1 MAKLK
6 AKYGKPNAER
16 RIPKAECGK
25 PNAESG
31 IRKTKYGKLNTENL
45 IRRVLKST
53 TCEFQNAELLKPQTK
68 PQTKKHTFKLYK
80 TQFRH
85 RKSTK
90 KV

>member
-6 AKYGKPNAER
+6 AKYGKPNAES

-31 IRKTKYGKLNTENL
+31 IRKTKYGKLSTENL

-68 PQTKKHTFKLYK
+68 PQTKGPITW
-80 TQFRH
+80 RVSA
-85 RKSTK
+85 RAEISARPPG
-90 KV
+90 